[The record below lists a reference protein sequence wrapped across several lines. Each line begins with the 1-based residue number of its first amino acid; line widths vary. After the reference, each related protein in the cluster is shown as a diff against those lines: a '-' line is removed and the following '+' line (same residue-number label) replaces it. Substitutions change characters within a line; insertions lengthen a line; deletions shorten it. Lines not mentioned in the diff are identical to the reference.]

1 MNDLATFVRS
11 IRVKNNLSQK
21 EFAEKLGTSQSVV
34 SRWER
39 GTRSI
44 SIEQLEQIEKTFN
57 LNFRLVDVTN
67 ESQDTQE
74 LLNLFGQLNPEMK
87 TSILDFI
94 AISLYIQ
101 NNMLNNPRFKKLF
114 RKNVDLLDDLV
125 NIINTL
131 VNSQL
136 DV

>member
-1 MNDLATFVRS
+1 MNDLAAFVRS

-74 LLNLFGQLNPEMK
+74 LLNLFEQLNPDMK

>member
-74 LLNLFGQLNPEMK
+74 LLNLFEQLNPDMK

-136 DV
+136 GV